1 MADLIIVAANVVK
14 GANAQELQS
23 IIANEAI
30 TAGQVVR
37 KRSTDGKLE
46 LADAS
51 DDLLDDALGIAQNS
65 VAAGQPCDVQFGGTI
80 TLGVGTQGVPYFLSE
95 AAPGGIA
102 PLADLITS
110 GVAVVQLGV
119 GTGAGLALNV
129 FNSAVDIP

>member
-1 MADLIIVAANVVK
+1 MADLVIVAANVVK
-14 GANAQELQS
+14 GASAEELQS

-37 KRSTDGKLE
+37 KRTTDGKLE

-51 DDLLDDALGIAQNS
+51 DDLIDDALGIAQNS
-65 VAAGQPCDVQFGGTI
+65 VASGQPCDVQFGGTI
-80 TLGVGTQGVPYFLSE
+80 TLGVGVQGVPYFLSE

-102 PLADLITS
+102 PIDDVVTS
-110 GVAVVQLGV
+110 GVAVVFLGI
-119 GTGAGLALNV
+119 GTGAGLNLKV